1 MKKSE
6 SAPIQWFYED
16 VRQGYVVVVK
26 KLLERF
32 PFKSEVITKCIVI
45 LDPNQCTSVQEKE
58 VLFLIDRFP
67 PDLNDAEIDIILEE
81 W

>member
-1 MKKSE
+1 M
-6 SAPIQWFYED
+6 
-16 VRQGYVVVVK
+16 VK

-32 PFKSEVITKCIVI
+32 PFKSEVLKCIVI
-45 LDPNQCTSVQEKE
+45 LDPNQRTSVQEKE
-58 VLFLIDRFP
+58 VLFLIDRFL